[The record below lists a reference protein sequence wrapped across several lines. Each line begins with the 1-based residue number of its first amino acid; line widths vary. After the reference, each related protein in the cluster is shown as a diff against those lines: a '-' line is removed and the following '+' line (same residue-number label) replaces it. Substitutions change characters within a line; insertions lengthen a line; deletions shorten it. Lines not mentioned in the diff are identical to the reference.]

1 VPTAEPTETPTLVPT
16 AEPTESPTLVPTAEP
31 TETPTLVPTAEPTGI
46 PTDVPTSGPTTRL
59 SHLARYRSTISAETT
74 QAIFGG
80 LVLAMVIAMIGI
92 VLWCRSHTRKDWHAV
107 DESLL
112 KEVNDSEEEEEV
124 AFERGTV

>member
-1 VPTAEPTETPTLVPT
+1 
-16 AEPTESPTLVPTAEP
+16 
-31 TETPTLVPTAEPTGI
+31 VPTAEPTGI